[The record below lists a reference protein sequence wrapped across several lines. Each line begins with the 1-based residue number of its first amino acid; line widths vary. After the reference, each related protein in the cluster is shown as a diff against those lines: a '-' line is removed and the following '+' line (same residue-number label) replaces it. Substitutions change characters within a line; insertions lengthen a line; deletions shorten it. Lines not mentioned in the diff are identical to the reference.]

1 MFTVNSIVHL
11 LLTCCLLLAITD
23 MIISD
28 SLPQNATVADQ
39 PTETLTNQTVA
50 AAETTAATEST
61 AETTNAT
68 TAIDQLNVT
77 VNESTETT
85 VTQSSS
91 PDPTTVIN
99 STSTE
104 QVELIADADGGTDQ
118 ALQTFNTTVQPSDL
132 GINATV
138 QPLVLTSEIDQQS
151 NVTLQN
157 ATATIIE
164 PVALIAATENG
175 TDQTGAQTLFNATA
189 QQIDQNNNTTVVP
202 LIASTNEPNITLN
215 FTVESM
221 HLITDNGTDL
231 NRTDEAGAAGPSVA
245 GGELGGEVPL
255 VSSGQADEQNAKNES
270 ANSNGTASAVSSGTV
285 VDTTKF
291 IPHGDDDCWT
301 DQNGEDTP
309 RWFANGDQIERGI
322 VWYECQKGKLV
333 TQGCIDENGKRLKL
347 NGTYQSGRYRM
358 KCMPFGENARRQ
370 VIGCVP
376 DGQLDKT
383 YMPGESWVD
392 NEKQIWWQCV
402 LENAWLGGC
411 VDEASGNRLN
421 VGDAIDRNLTTYECQ
436 HKHFDG
442 FRMVPIGC
450 IFDGTRYSVGLY
462 WQDDD
467 FVFYCKLQQD
477 DAGTEAASSSC
488 IECIL
493 RNQRLFNEDNEFQDE
508 HAKKCAQRLAPE
520 GYTMCTR

>member
-1 MFTVNSIVHL
+1 MLTVNSIVHL

-23 MIISD
+23 VIIGD
-28 SLPQNATVADQ
+28 PLPQNATVDDQ

-61 AETTNAT
+61 AETT
-68 TAIDQLNVT
+68 
-77 VNESTETT
+77 
-85 VTQSSS
+85 VTQLSS
-91 PDPTTVIN
+91 DPTTVIN
-99 STSTE
+99 STSPE
-104 QVELIADADGGTDQ
+104 PVELIADVDGGTDQ

-132 GINATV
+132 GNNATV
-138 QPLVLTSEIDQQS
+138 QSPVHTSEIDQQ

-157 ATATIIE
+157 ATVIE

-175 TDQTGAQTLFNATA
+175 TDQAAAQTLFNATA
-189 QQIDQNNNTTVVP
+189 QEIDQQNNNTTVVP

-231 NRTDEAGAAGPSVA
+231 NRTDEAGVAGPSVA

-270 ANSNGTASAVSSGTV
+270 ANSNGTASPVSSGTV

-309 RWFANGDQIERGI
+309 QWFANGDQIERGI

-333 TQGCIDENGKRLKL
+333 TQGCIDENGKRLQL

-392 NEKQIWWQCV
+392 SEKQIWWQCV

-493 RNQRLFNEDNEFQDE
+493 RNQRLFNEDHEFQDE

>member
-1 MFTVNSIVHL
+1 MLTVNSIVHL
-11 LLTCCLLLAITD
+11 LLSCCLLLAITD
-23 MIISD
+23 LIIS
-28 SLPQNATVADQ
+28 DQ
-39 PTETLTNQTVA
+39 PTETLTNQTVT
-50 AAETTAATEST
+50 AETTVTEST
-61 AETTNAT
+61 AETTITT
-68 TAIDQLNVT
+68 TATDQLNVT
-77 VNESTETT
+77 VNEGTETT
-85 VTQSSS
+85 VTQTPS
-91 PDPTTVIN
+91 DPTTVIN

-104 QVELIADADGGTDQ
+104 PVELIADVDGGTDQ

-132 GINATV
+132 GNNATV
-138 QPLVLTSEIDQQS
+138 QPPVLTSENDQQ
-151 NVTLQN
+151 NVQN
-157 ATATIIE
+157 ATATVIE

-175 TDQTGAQTLFNATA
+175 TDQAAAQTVLNATA
-189 QQIDQNNNTTVVP
+189 QEIDQNNNTTVVP

-231 NRTDEAGAAGPSVA
+231 NRTDEAGTAGPSVA

-255 VSSGQADEQNAKNES
+255 VSSGLADEQNAKNES

-309 RWFANGDQIERGI
+309 QWFANGDQIERGI

-392 NEKQIWWQCV
+392 SEKQIWWQCV

-493 RNQRLFNEDNEFQDE
+493 RNQRLFNEDHEFQDE